1 MSTPMRIAIGF
12 IAAALSVLTF
22 HQGMILLLR
31 ETGLFGIPPT
41 AIVWNLQA
49 NPRAFGLPFIINLCF
64 WGGLYGAVFG
74 LLAPKVRLPMWA
86 WGLIVGASTTMVGF
100 FIIAPLRGT
109 PIAGGWQA
117 MAWLRG
123 LSIGLSFGLGLWLIY
138 TAITSRCF
146 PPALPRR

>member
-12 IAAALSVLTF
+12 VAAVLSVLIF

-31 ETGLFGIPPT
+31 ETGLFGIPRT
-41 AIVWNLQA
+41 ALVWNMAA
-49 NPRAFGLPFIINLCF
+49 NPRAYGLPFIVNQCF

-74 LLAPKVRLPMWA
+74 LFAPKVRVPLWA
-86 WGLIVGASTTMVGF
+86 WGLIVGAATTMVGF
-100 FIIAPLRGT
+100 FVLAPLRGT

-138 TAITSRCF
+138 SVITSRFF